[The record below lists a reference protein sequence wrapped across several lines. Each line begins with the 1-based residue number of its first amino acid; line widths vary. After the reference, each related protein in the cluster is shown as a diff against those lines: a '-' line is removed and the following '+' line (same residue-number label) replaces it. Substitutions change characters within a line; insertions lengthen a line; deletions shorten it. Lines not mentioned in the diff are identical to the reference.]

1 MPNRDVAMTE
11 FLSHAGITRETTAA
25 ALDIDGVIQRWR
37 RRVIKRELG
46 SHALRA
52 LELDSEIDLAQLD
65 VLIAIWAP
73 ANEFGEDQ
81 GRETMIATVAER
93 LGIDPSR
100 ASRLVSDLIG
110 KGLARRAVSQQDA
123 RRTIVELT
131 ARGHAI
137 VTAVR
142 HFKFLVMGEFL
153 SGWTQEEIDTFLPLF
168 ERFSAWADEAGGI
181 GPERFPEQVGEIVE
195 GLRLAG
201 AESERSA

>member
-52 LELDSEIDLAQLD
+52 LELDSEIDL
-65 VLIAIWAP
+65 WAP

-195 GLRLAG
+195 SLRLAG